1 MSWDSIQDQV
11 HSSVCLDSGISSVYE
26 GESGKCLFERGK
38 KHLSQFQSGVP
49 TNAMVIHNR
58 MQYSCATSLNFKMEA
73 VKTFSSPL
81 ERQLDEAL
89 RIKNSE
95 VDILMNSGSEWKLD
109 SIPRANFSAP
119 GLERRRANRKKT

>member
-1 MSWDSIQDQV
+1 
-11 HSSVCLDSGISSVYE
+11 
-26 GESGKCLFERGK
+26 
-38 KHLSQFQSGVP
+38 
-49 TNAMVIHNR
+49 MVIHKR
-58 MQYSCATSLNFKMEA
+58 MHHSCATSLNFKMEA

-95 VDILMNSGSEWKLD
+95 VDILMNFGSEWKLD

-119 GLERRRANRKKT
+119 GLERRRANRKRTYSVGMDPRQEILLFCDRNLLELIENLSTSVKL